1 MVTSNEQKLKTAK
14 AADPGFGRTD
24 NGIPRPEVNITQSNA
39 SSTGTIVVVIAAI
52 VLIVGAYFLYSNN
65 WSGTTV
71 VPSVTQNNI
80 TVPAPAAST
89 AVPATPPAPVAIT
102 PDPAAEKTTP
112 VKPDATKPAQ

>member
-1 MVTSNEQKLKTAK
+1 MVASNEQKLKTAK
-14 AADPGFGRTD
+14 AADPGFGRAE

-39 SSTGTIVVVIAAI
+39 GSSGTIVVVIAAI

-89 AVPATPPAPVAIT
+89 AVPATVAIT